1 MDPECSTDKSVIVL
15 DIPPHSSPGGVPFP
29 WVRTGTAAAVHSYIR
44 TAVLYCFFFVSAI
57 ETLVVVAC
65 HVSFVTTVCISES
78 ELRESINIIIM
89 MLISAHVLVV
99 LYS

>member
-1 MDPECSTDKSVIVL
+1 MAYRFLGYVL
-15 DIPPHSSPGGVPFP
+15 
-29 WVRTGTAAAVHSYIR
+29 
-44 TAVLYCFFFVSAI
+44 VLLQRCTRKYVQQYCTVFFFVSAI
-57 ETLVVVAC
+57 ETLIVVAC
-65 HVSFVTTVCISES
+65 HVLFVTTVWISEN

>member
-1 MDPECSTDKSVIVL
+1 MYVQQYSVL
-15 DIPPHSSPGGVPFP
+15 
-29 WVRTGTAAAVHSYIR
+29 
-44 TAVLYCFFFVSAI
+44 FFFVSAI
-57 ETLVVVAC
+57 ETLIVVVC
-65 HVSFVTTVCISES
+65 HVLFVTTVWISEN